1 MSEHSMSIEKT
12 NCTRGSRVAEARNAT
27 LTGMERVEGGRV
39 KRRARSCRWLGF
51 RVALD
56 GTAIH
61 VI

>member
-39 KRRARSCRWLGF
+39 HVEKRNSS
-51 RVALD
+51 
-56 GTAIH
+56 
-61 VI
+61 